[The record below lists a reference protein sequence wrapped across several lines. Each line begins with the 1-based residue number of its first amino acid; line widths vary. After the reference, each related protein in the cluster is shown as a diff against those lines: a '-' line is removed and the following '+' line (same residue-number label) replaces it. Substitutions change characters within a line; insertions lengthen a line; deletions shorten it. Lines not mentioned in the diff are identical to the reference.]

1 VGLGRAARVKQIE
14 LLWPSGVHQTIERP
28 ALNTVLTVEETAR

>member
-1 VGLGRAARVKQIE
+1 VTRIE

-28 ALNTVLTVEETAR
+28 AVNTVLTIEETVEAKA